1 MFGQLLSFDNLVPP
15 FPIGV
20 AAIFFY
26 LQSHYIAENGSVNGG
41 TIREGGGVAALN
53 EERQR
58 EEGEREGEEWLR
70 GGAPARR
77 LRGGVVA
84 WRSDRARR
92 TCGVVR
98 WPCGAG
104 VERLRG
110 GVVAWR
116 SGRARRTCGVVRW
129 PCGAGVVR
137 YPMFKMILIFLLSF
151 DNLVPPFPIGVAA
164 IFFYLQSH
172 YIAENGS
179 VNGGT
184 IREGGGVAALN
195 EERQREEGE
204 REGEEWLRGGAPARR
219 LRGGVVAWRS
229 DRARRTCGV
238 VRWPNEERRECKEN
252 EESAKTKRRNEGET
266 PAEKNNAYYIG

>member
-1 MFGQLLSFDNLVPP
+1 
-15 FPIGV
+15 
-20 AAIFFY
+20 
-26 LQSHYIAENGSVNGG
+26 VNGG

-84 WRSDRARR
+84 WRSDHARR

-137 YPMFKMILIFLLSF
+137 WPCC
-151 DNLVPPFPIGVAA
+151 A
-164 IFFYLQSH
+164 
-172 YIAENGS
+172 
-179 VNGGT
+179 
-184 IREGGGVAALN
+184 
-195 EERQREEGE
+195 
-204 REGEEWLRGGAPARR
+204 
-219 LRGGVVAWRS
+219 
-229 DRARRTCGV
+229 GV
-238 VRWPNEERRECKEN
+238 VRWPCG
-252 EESAKTKRRNEGET
+252 AGVGQW
-266 PAEKNNAYYIG
+266 PCGAVVVWCGG